1 MLVHCMGSFGADVN
15 AAMCGGRGG
24 GCAVCCVCRT
34 GFELR
39 LAGTGAAG
47 GRVRPLRYGQGL
59 YFSSTSSKSDD
70 YAAGSERAGPGG
82 TRLRCMFLCKV
93 TSFVPCGPQIEFC
106 KDMLPC
112 MPKLQIRRGSS
123 VYLNL
128 SCVGDNYEYLIHLNI

>member
-1 MLVHCMGSFGADVN
+1 MFVVHCMGSFGADVN

-93 TSFVPCGPQIEFC
+93 TSFVSCEPQIEFW
-106 KDMLPC
+106 K
-112 MPKLQIRRGSS
+112 IRFHVCQSYKYAEGA
-123 VYLNL
+123 VYT
-128 SCVGDNYEYLIHLNI
+128 